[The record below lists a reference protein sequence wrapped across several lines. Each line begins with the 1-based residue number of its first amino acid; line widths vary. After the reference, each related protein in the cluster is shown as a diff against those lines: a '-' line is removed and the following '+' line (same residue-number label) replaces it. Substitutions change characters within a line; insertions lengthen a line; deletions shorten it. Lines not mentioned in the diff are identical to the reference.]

1 MRHIRLVT
9 GTWGISIAVLG
20 FINAVCFSFE
30 QRTSETHRETDFRS
44 AKGMKYPFIDA
55 RLDPCERQSGDG
67 SQRVSGNWNPGCFWM
82 KCYSRRQIGN
92 IDAEHERQIESDLLL
107 DVLSASQ

>member
-20 FINAVCFSFE
+20 FNNAVCFSFE
-30 QRTSETHRETDFRS
+30 QRTSETHRETDFHS

-55 RLDPCERQSGDG
+55 RLDPCERQSGG
-67 SQRVSGNWNPGCFWM
+67 WLPTRF
-82 KCYSRRQIGN
+82 RQL
-92 IDAEHERQIESDLLL
+92 EPRLLL
-107 DVLSASQ
+107 DEMLFTETDWQH